1 MKLHAINLA
10 SYTKPEII
18 ERKNRD
24 WVEYGADNDYYQYL
38 IDRFNGSPT
47 NNAIINAISDLIYGK
62 GIDATDSNRKP
73 EDYAKMRSLINEDCL
88 RKVTSDLKLM
98 GQCAFQIIY
107 TKSGRQIAQVEHIPI
122 QTLRAEKMNEEGDIE
137 AYYHFADWSEL
148 KPADVPTRIPAFGTS
163 KEAIEIFCVKPY
175 RAGYYYYSPVD
186 YQGGIPYAELEEE
199 VANYHINNIKNGL
212 APSMMINFNNGVPD
226 EEERM
231 LIESKIRDKFSGSSN
246 AGNFILAFNESK
258 ELAATIDAVP
268 LSDAPAQYEF
278 LSAESMQKL
287 MVAHRVTS
295 PMLLG
300 IKDNSGLG
308 NNAEE
313 IETATLLFDNTVIRP
328 FQNLIIKALEQILA
342 VNNISLDLYF
352 KTLQPLEFT
361 DRSAAVTKEEQE
373 KETGEKLSAQDC
385 GCGSS
390 HISLASKQIDGRAAF
405 DTKSEAEAVAKEMG
419 CEGYHTHELDG
430 KNWYMPCDTHELQEL
445 KDKDD
450 PCWDG
455 YVMVGFKEKDGK
467 KVPNCVPEESIN
479 ANADALIDLGEEIN
493 LDEWELVDE
502 RDVEYDQEEALDKMI
517 GLASTGS
524 ARPNAKSSQDGSNA
538 EGDKFL
544 VRYQYSPLK
553 AGPNSREFCKKM
565 VAAKKVY
572 RKEDIIRMEQLSVNA
587 GFGPNGSNNYS
598 IWLYKGGARCQHKWV
613 RKTYMYKNGVKP
625 DVKSPNAETIS
636 TTKARG
642 KGFRA
647 PANENKVSVAPNKM
661 KNKGFI
667 NPPSQKDIQGGI

>member
-73 EDYAKMRSLINEDCL
+73 DEYAKMRSLIKEDCL

-107 TKSGRQIAQVEHIPI
+107 TKTGRQIAQVEHIPI

-137 AYYHFADWSEL
+137 AYYHCADWSEL
-148 KPADVPTRIPAFGTS
+148 KPADMPTRIPAFGTS
-163 KEAIEIFCVKPY
+163 KEAIEIYCVKPY

-278 LSAESMQKL
+278 LSSEAMQKL

-342 VNNISLDLYF
+342 VNSINLDLYF

-373 KETGEKLSAQDC
+373 KETGEKLSAHDC
-385 GCGSS
+385 GC
-390 HISLASKQIDGRAAF
+390 K
-405 DTKSEAEAVAKEMG
+405 T
-419 CEGYHTHELDG
+419 EL
-430 KNWYMPCDTHELQEL
+430 
-445 KDKDD
+445 KDD

-479 ANADALIDLGEEIN
+479 ANADALIDLGEDIN
-493 LDEWELVDE
+493 LD
-502 RDVEYDQEEALDKMI
+502 
-517 GLASTGS
+517 
-524 ARPNAKSSQDGSNA
+524 
-538 EGDKFL
+538 
-544 VRYQYSPLK
+544 
-553 AGPNSREFCKKM
+553 
-565 VAAKKVY
+565 
-572 RKEDIIRMEQLSVNA
+572 
-587 GFGPNGSNNYS
+587 
-598 IWLYKGGARCQHKWV
+598 
-613 RKTYMYKNGVKP
+613 
-625 DVKSPNAETIS
+625 
-636 TTKARG
+636 
-642 KGFRA
+642 
-647 PANENKVSVAPNKM
+647 
-661 KNKGFI
+661 
-667 NPPSQKDIQGGI
+667 

>member
-10 SYTKPEII
+10 SYTKPQII
-18 ERKNRD
+18 EQKNRD
-24 WVEYGADNDYYQYL
+24 WVEYGADNNYYQYL
-38 IDRFNGSPT
+38 IDRYNGSPT
-47 NNAIINAISDLIYGK
+47 NNAIINAISDLIHGK
-62 GIDATDSNRKP
+62 GIDATDSNKKP
-73 EDYAKMRSLINEDCL
+73 EEYAKMRSLVHDDCL
-88 RKVTSDLKLM
+88 QKVIGDLKLM
-98 GQCAFQIIY
+98 GQAAFQVIY
-107 TKSGRQIAQVEHIPI
+107 TKQGRQVAQVEHMPI
-122 QTLRAEKMNEEGDIE
+122 QTLRAEKMGEEGEIE
-137 AYYHFADWSEL
+137 GYYYCADWSKL
-148 KPADVPTRIPAFGTS
+148 KPNEKPERYAAFGTS
-163 KEAIEIFCVKPY
+163 NEAIEILVIRPY
-175 RAGYYYYSPVD
+175 KAGFYYYSPVD

-212 APSMMINFNNGVPD
+212 SPSMMINFNNGVPD

-231 LIESKIRDKFSGSSN
+231 EIERKIRDKFSGSSN

-278 LSAESMQKL
+278 LSGEAMQKL

-300 IKDNSGLG
+300 IKDNTGLG

-328 FQNLIIKALEQILA
+328 FQNMVIKALDQILA
-342 VNNISLDLYF
+342 VNGISLDLYF

-361 DRSAAVTKEEQE
+361 DRSAAVTKEETE

-385 GCGSS
+385 GC
-390 HISLASKQIDGRAAF
+390 
-405 DTKSEAEAVAKEMG
+405 KE
-419 CEGYHTHELDG
+419 
-430 KNWYMPCDTHELQEL
+430 EL

-450 PCWDG
+450 PCWEG
-455 YVMVGFKEKDGK
+455 YVMVGHKMKDGK
-467 KVPNCVPEESIN
+467 KVPNCVPEDSLS
-479 ANADALIDLGEEIN
+479 ATADTLLEMGEDEDLEN
-493 LDEWELVDE
+493 WELVDE
-502 RDVEYDQEEALDKMI
+502 RDVDYDQEEALDKMI
-517 GLASTGS
+517 GLASTGT
-524 ARPNAKSSQDGSNA
+524 ARPNAGSEQDGSNA
-538 EGDKFL
+538 AGEKFR

-553 AGPNSREFCKKM
+553 AGANSRDFCKKM
-565 VAAKKVY
+565 VAAKKLY
-572 RKEDIIRMEQLSVNA
+572 RKEDIIAMEQRAVNA
-587 GFGPNGSNNYS
+587 GFGPEGSDTYS
-598 IWLYKGGARCQHKWV
+598 IWLYKGGARCHHKWV
-613 RKTYMYKNGVKP
+613 RKTYMWKEGIKP

-647 PANENKVSVAPNKM
+647 PANDNKVSIAPNKM

-667 NPPSQKDIQGGI
+667 NPPSDKDKQGGI

>member
-73 EDYAKMRSLINEDCL
+73 DEYAKMRSLIKEDCL

-107 TKSGRQIAQVEHIPI
+107 TKTGRQIAQVEHIPI

-137 AYYHFADWSEL
+137 AYYHCADWSEL

-163 KEAIEIFCVKPY
+163 KEAIEIYCVKPY

-342 VNNISLDLYF
+342 VNSINLDLYF

-385 GCGSS
+385 GC
-390 HISLASKQIDGRAAF
+390 K
-405 DTKSEAEAVAKEMG
+405 T
-419 CEGYHTHELDG
+419 EL
-430 KNWYMPCDTHELQEL
+430 
-445 KDKDD
+445 KDD

-479 ANADALIDLGEEIN
+479 ANADALIDLGEDIN

-502 RDVEYDQEEALDKMI
+502 RDVDYDQEEALDKMI

-553 AGPNSREFCKKM
+553 AGANSREFCKKM

-598 IWLYKGGARCQHKWV
+598 VWLYKGGARCQHKWV

-667 NPPSQKDIQGGI
+667 NPPSKKDIQGGI